1 MTDPTTL
8 HAWMPTR
15 RTRPRNQPS
24 GILRPMRLPS
34 LGRRRDSAAGRPPA
48 PFVVGAN
55 RSGTTLLRMML
66 DAHPE
71 LTIPPETHFVPDVIE
86 ACEARGTSP
95 EQLLEVMTSHREW
108 GDFNLDAGEVL
119 ERLQAADELTAGEA
133 LRAFYGL
140 YAERVGKPRWGEKTP
155 GYATSMVQIQGA
167 LPEAHFVHL
176 IRDGRD
182 VALSAMDRAKKPI
195 TAGQVAKRWKRRI
208 TKARRQSRKVNYQ
221 EARYEDLVLDTEP
234 TLRRIC
240 EFIDLP
246 WDPTMLDYHQRASER
261 LEEMARELPAL
272 GNRPQ
277 LEQDHRLKIHA
288 LTTEPPKRERVERWR
303 EQMSEE
309 DRVAFEQIAG
319 DLLDEL
325 GYATGQP
332 VGAVGS

>member
-1 MTDPTTL
+1 
-8 HAWMPTR
+8 
-15 RTRPRNQPS
+15 
-24 GILRPMRLPS
+24 MRLPS
-34 LGRRRDSAAGRPPA
+34 LGRRRDSGAGQPPA

-71 LTIPPETHFVPDVIE
+71 LTIPPETHFVPDVID
-86 ACEARGTSP
+86 ACEERGTTP
-95 EQLLEVMTSHREW
+95 EQLVEVMTSHREW
-108 GDFNLDAGEVL
+108 GDFGLGADEVL
-119 ERLQAADELTAGEA
+119 ERLRALDALTPGEA
-133 LRAFYGL
+133 LRAFYRL
-140 YAERVGKPRWGEKTP
+140 YAERAGKPRWGEKTP
-155 GYATSMVQIQGA
+155 GYATSMIQIQKA

-208 TKARRQSRKVNYQ
+208 TKARRQSRRVKHYR
-221 EARYEDLVLDTEP
+221 EARYEDLVRDTEP
-234 TLRRIC
+234 TLRSIC
-240 EFIDLP
+240 EFVDLP
-246 WDPTMLDYHQRASER
+246 WDPAMLEYHERASDR
-261 LEEMARELPAL
+261 LREMARELPAR

-288 LTTEPPKRERVERWR
+288 LTTEPPKSDRIDRWR

-309 DRVAFEQIAG
+309 DRVAFERIAG

-325 GYATGQP
+325 GYATVEP
-332 VGAVGS
+332 VGAART

>member
-1 MTDPTTL
+1 MGLLD
-8 HAWMPTR
+8 R
-15 RTRPRNQPS
+15 IR
-24 GILRPMRLPS
+24 G
-34 LGRRRDSAAGRPPA
+34 DAGRTPV
-48 PFVVGAN
+48 PFVVGMN

-86 ACEARGTSP
+86 ICDERGATP
-95 EQLLEVMTSHREW
+95 EDVVEVMTSHREW
-108 GDFNLDAGEVL
+108 GDFGLGADEVL
-119 ERLQAADELTAGEA
+119 ERLRATDQLTAGEA

-140 YAERVGKPRWGEKTP
+140 YAERAGKPRWGEKTP
-155 GYATSMVQIQGA
+155 GYATSMVQIQKA

-208 TKARRQSRKVNYQ
+208 TKARRQSRKLRHYH

-234 TLRRIC
+234 TLRAIC
-240 EFIDLP
+240 EFIELP
-246 WDPTMLDYHQRASER
+246 WDPGMLDYHRGAEDR
-261 LEEMARELPAL
+261 LSEMARELPAQ

-288 LTTEPPKRERVERWR
+288 LTKEPPKKERVDRWR
-303 EQMSEE
+303 VQMSED
-309 DRVAFEQIAG
+309 DRVAFEQVAG
-319 DLLDEL
+319 DLLGEL
-325 GYATGQP
+325 GYSTGEP
-332 VGAVGS
+332 VGAAGS

>member
-1 MTDPTTL
+1 VSSSPSWDTKSALAGAPDE
-8 HAWMPTR
+8 
-15 RTRPRNQPS
+15 S

-34 LGRRRDSAAGRPPA
+34 LGRRRDSAAGRPAA

-71 LTIPPETHFVPDVIE
+71 LTIPPETHFVPDVID
-86 ACEARGTSP
+86 ACDERGATP
-95 EQLLEVMTSHREW
+95 EQLVEVMTSHREW
-108 GDFNLDAGEVL
+108 GDFNLGADEVL
-119 ERLQAADELTAGEA
+119 ERLRALDELTAGDA

-155 GYATSMVQIQGA
+155 GYATSMIQIQRS
-167 LPEAHFVHL
+167 LPEARFVHL

-208 TKARRQSRKVNYQ
+208 TKARKQSRKVKHYR
-221 EARYEDLVLDTEP
+221 EVRYEDLVLDTEP
-234 TLRRIC
+234 TLRGIC

-246 WDPTMLDYHQRASER
+246 WDPAMLHYHERAADR
-261 LEEMARELPAL
+261 LEEMARELPAQ

-277 LEQDHRLKIHA
+277 LEEDHRLKIHA

-309 DRVAFEQIAG
+309 DRVAFERIAG

>member
-1 MTDPTTL
+1 
-8 HAWMPTR
+8 
-15 RTRPRNQPS
+15 
-24 GILRPMRLPS
+24 MRLPS
-34 LGRRRDSAAGRPPA
+34 LRRRDDAAGRPPA

-86 ACEARGTSP
+86 ACDEGAPPEAVI
-95 EQLLEVMTSHREW
+95 EVMTSHREW
-108 GDFNLDAGEVL
+108 GDFDLDADVVL
-119 ERLQAADELTAGEA
+119 ERLREHDPLGAGDA

-155 GYATSMVQIQGA
+155 GYATNMIQIQGA
-167 LPEAHFVHL
+167 LPEARFVHL

-182 VALSAMDRAKKPI
+182 VALSAMDRAKKPL

-208 TKARRQSRKVNYQ
+208 TKARKQSRKVTHYM

-234 TLRRIC
+234 ALRRIADFL
-240 EFIDLP
+240 ELP
-246 WDPTMLDYHQRASER
+246 WDPGMLDYHERAAER
-261 LEEMARELPAL
+261 LEEMARELPATEK
-272 GNRPQ
+272 RPQ

-288 LTTEPPKRERVERWR
+288 LTKEPPKKDRVDRWR
-303 EQMSEE
+303 EQMTED
-309 DRVAFEQIAG
+309 DRVAFEQVAG

-325 GYATGQP
+325 GYATGER
-332 VGAVGS
+332 VAAAAGS

>member
-1 MTDPTTL
+1 
-8 HAWMPTR
+8 
-15 RTRPRNQPS
+15 
-24 GILRPMRLPS
+24 
-34 LGRRRDSAAGRPPA
+34 
-48 PFVVGAN
+48 VGAN

-71 LTIPPETHFVPDVIE
+71 LTIPPETHFVPDVID
-86 ACEARGTSP
+86 ACEERETTP
-95 EQLLEVMTSHREW
+95 EQIVEVMASHREW
-108 GDFNLDAGEVL
+108 GDFNLGTDEVL
-119 ERLQAADELTAGEA
+119 ERLRALDPLTAGGA

-140 YAERVGKPRWGEKTP
+140 YAERAGKPRWGEKTP
-155 GYATSMVQIQGA
+155 GYATSMVQIQRA

-208 TKARRQSRKVNYQ
+208 TKARRQGRKIKHYR

-234 TLRRIC
+234 TLRGIC
-240 EFIDLP
+240 EFIELP
-246 WDPTMLDYHQRASER
+246 WDPGMLDYHESAEQR
-261 LEEMARELPAL
+261 LQEMARELPAR

-288 LTTEPPKRERVERWR
+288 LTKEPPKRDRVERWR
-303 EQMSEE
+303 EQMSEQ
-309 DRVAFEQIAG
+309 DRLAFEQIAG

-325 GYATGQP
+325 GYATGEP
-332 VGAVGS
+332 VGAVRS

>member
-1 MTDPTTL
+1 
-8 HAWMPTR
+8 
-15 RTRPRNQPS
+15 
-24 GILRPMRLPS
+24 MRLPS
-34 LGRRRDSAAGRPPA
+34 LGRRRDSAAGRPAA

-71 LTIPPETHFVPDVIE
+71 LTIPPETHFVPDVID
-86 ACEARGTSP
+86 ACEERETTP
-95 EQLLEVMTSHREW
+95 EQIVEVMASHREW
-108 GDFNLDAGEVL
+108 GDFNLGTDEVL
-119 ERLQAADELTAGEA
+119 ERLRALDPLTAGGA
-133 LRAFYGL
+133 LRAFYSL
-140 YAERVGKPRWGEKTP
+140 YAERAGKARWGEKTP
-155 GYATSMVQIQGA
+155 GYATSMVQIQRA

-208 TKARRQSRKVNYQ
+208 TKARKQGRKIKHYR

-234 TLRRIC
+234 TLRGIC
-240 EFIDLP
+240 EFIELP
-246 WDPTMLDYHQRASER
+246 WDPAMLDYHESAEQR
-261 LEEMARELPAL
+261 LQEMARELPAR

-288 LTTEPPKRERVERWR
+288 LTTEPPKRDRVERWR
-303 EQMSEE
+303 EQMSEQ
-309 DRVAFEQIAG
+309 DRLAFEQIAG

-325 GYATGQP
+325 GYATGEP
-332 VGAVGS
+332 VGAVQS